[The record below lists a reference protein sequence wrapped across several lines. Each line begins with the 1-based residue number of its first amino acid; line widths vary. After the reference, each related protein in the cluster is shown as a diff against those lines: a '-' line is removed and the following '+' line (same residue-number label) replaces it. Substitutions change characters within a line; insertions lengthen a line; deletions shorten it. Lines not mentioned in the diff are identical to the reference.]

1 MNRTYSTGFNQTM
14 KERIHQSNSRIV
26 CSSFAG
32 SKSEEVIQE
41 VLLTKPSEH
50 KASQLIHWGK
60 ITQDSSPFSD
70 ELWSVIIEDLKDK
83 LGYEDQPFKAFQNPE
98 ESSSDIH
105 FFWIEFDWDGELVHE
120 DLNLQKTDCAI
131 QVTRKRYKAP
141 QLMISNEP
149 GNE

>member
-1 MNRTYSTGFNQTM
+1 M

-26 CSSFAG
+26 CSSFVG

-41 VLLTKPSEH
+41 VLLTKPSEQ

-60 ITQDSSPFSD
+60 ITQDSSPLSD
-70 ELWSVIIEDLKDK
+70 ELRSVIIEDLKDK
-83 LGYEDQPFKAFQNPE
+83 LGYEERPFMTFQNPE

-105 FFWIEFDWDGELVHE
+105 FFWVKFDWNGELVHK
-120 DLNLQKTDCAI
+120 DLNPQKVVCALQVI
-131 QVTRKRYKAP
+131 RERYKTP
-141 QLMISNEP
+141 QLIISNEP